1 MDKTQHKSKRWLIG
15 VPILAAVAI
24 LVLLI
29 KLREPPE
36 QAALEERVEAVRVIA
51 VPRVELVPR
60 MVAYGTVSPGR
71 VWEAVAQ
78 VSGKIIATHSRL
90 EAGEFVSKDAILLRI
105 DPTDYELA
113 ITQIQSDI
121 QATQAQIVENRV
133 KEQNTQKALAIE
145 KDSLRL
151 SRNELARRLKLVKQG
166 TIPQSEVDKEER
178 SVLAQ
183 KQSVTSLE
191 NTLNLIPVE
200 RRLLDSQLAR
210 YAASLAAARLDLE
223 RTTVRLP
230 FDARISQ
237 VNIEHSQYVRAGD
250 VMVVADDISLAEIAA
265 QIPMHRFRNLIAT
278 RAESLPLERFVE
290 LGPGDF
296 LGINARVRLPE
307 FDIDWSARLSRL
319 SPTIDPQ
326 TRTVGA
332 IVEVEEPYR
341 QAQPGIRPPL
351 VKELFVEVEFMGRPR
366 PDRLV
371 IPRAAVH
378 GERVYRLDDNNRLKI
393 QQVKVGLIQPEFV
406 ELSEG
411 VSAGDRIVI
420 SDLVPAID
428 GMLLDPH
435 QDDAAQLRLIQ
446 QAQGSEE

>member
-1 MDKTQHKSKRWLIG
+1 MDKTQHKPKRWLIG

-24 LVLLI
+24 LVLLV

-36 QAALEERVEAVRVIA
+36 QVALEERVEAVRVIT
-51 VPRVELVPR
+51 VPRVQLVPR

-90 EAGEFVSKDAILLRI
+90 EAGDFLSKDALLLRI
-105 DPTDYELA
+105 DPIDYELA

-121 QATQAQIVENRV
+121 QATQAQIAENRV

-250 VMVVADDISLAEIAA
+250 VMVVADDISVAEIAA

-371 IPRAAVH
+371 VPRAAVH
-378 GERVYRLDDNNRLKI
+378 GERVYRLDENSRLKI
-393 QQVKVGLIQPEFV
+393 QQVKVGLIQPDFV